1 MSAYRQPYY
10 YGSQIGASLSVLALS
25 AILQRNAPPSKPCG
39 SSHCRL
45 NVLRGHRVNV
55 VHKGGA
61 GFPFILSSPL
71 CPPLLYSNPF
81 ESSSSRGHKCN
92 SRYNSANE
100 TSRISRRCSSFLP
113 NLSLFVS
120 LSLYVYIYLSLFP
133 SSSRFSSSLFPLQTG
148 VNHYATPFSPG
159 RRMRRK
165 RRIGETRTDIR
176 FLFEDGRFAPPFS
189 RYPRVPRCAA
199 K

>member
-100 TSRISRRCSSFLP
+100 TSRISLRCSSFLP

-120 LSLYVYIYLSLFP
+120 LSLYMYIYIFLSFPRPPGFPPLFSLFK
-133 SSSRFSSSLFPLQTG
+133 L
-148 VNHYATPFSPG
+148 A
-159 RRMRRK
+159 
-165 RRIGETRTDIR
+165 
-176 FLFEDGRFAPPFS
+176 
-189 RYPRVPRCAA
+189 
-199 K
+199 

>member
-120 LSLYVYIYLSLFP
+120 LSLYMYIYIFLSFPRPPGFPPLFSLFT
-133 SSSRFSSSLFPLQTG
+133 L
-148 VNHYATPFSPG
+148 A
-159 RRMRRK
+159 
-165 RRIGETRTDIR
+165 
-176 FLFEDGRFAPPFS
+176 
-189 RYPRVPRCAA
+189 
-199 K
+199 